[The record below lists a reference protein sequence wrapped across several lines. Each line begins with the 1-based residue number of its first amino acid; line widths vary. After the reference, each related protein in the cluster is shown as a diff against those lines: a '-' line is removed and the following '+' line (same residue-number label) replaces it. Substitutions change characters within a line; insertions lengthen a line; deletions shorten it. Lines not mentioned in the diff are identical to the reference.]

1 MPNEMIDVRFDLEG
15 RFVPNGYALPLWSEV
30 TRILPALED
39 FELAGILPLK
49 GAASGE
55 GLLLPRRAKLALR
68 IPASFVR
75 NALELSG
82 KTLDIEGNPLY
93 VGTGAPREIEAYPT
107 LRSQFVASEKTETDF
122 LEEIEE
128 ELEQLE
134 ISCKWICGRKQTLK
148 NGKTII
154 SGYSLAVHDLKPP
167 ASIRL
172 QQVGLGNYRRLGC
185 GIFVPHKTIAGL
197 D

>member
-1 MPNEMIDVRFDLEG
+1 MANEMTDVRFDLEG
-15 RFVPNGYALPLWSEV
+15 RFVPEGYAFPLWGEV
-30 TRILPALED
+30 TRILPELQD

-68 IPASFVR
+68 IPTSFVR

-82 KTLDIEGNPLY
+82 KTLDIEGNPLH
-93 VGTGAPREIEAYPT
+93 VGTGNPREIEAYPT
-107 LRSQFVASEKTETDF
+107 LRSQFVASEKIETDF
-122 LEEIEE
+122 LKEVET
-128 ELEQLE
+128 QLE
-134 ISCKWICGRKQTLK
+134 KLEVSCKWICGRRQTLR
-148 NGKTII
+148 NGETVL

-172 QQVGLGNYRRLGC
+172 QQAGLGNYRRFGC
-185 GIFVPHKTIAGL
+185 GLFVPHKTIAGL

>member
-1 MPNEMIDVRFDLEG
+1 MANEMTDVRFDLEG
-15 RFVPNGYALPLWSEV
+15 RFVPEGYAFPLWGEV
-30 TRILPALED
+30 TRILPELED

-55 GLLLPRRAKLALR
+55 GMLLPRRAKLALR
-68 IPASFVR
+68 IPTSFVR

-82 KTLDIEGNPLY
+82 KTLDIEGNPLH
-93 VGTGAPREIEAYPT
+93 VGTGNPREIEAHPT
-107 LRSQFVASEKTETDF
+107 LRSQFVASEKIETDF
-122 LEEIEE
+122 LKEVET
-128 ELEQLE
+128 QLE
-134 ISCKWICGRKQTLK
+134 KLEVSCKWICGRRQTLK
-148 NGKTII
+148 NGETVL

-172 QQVGLGNYRRLGC
+172 QQAGLGNYRRFGC
-185 GIFVPHKTIAGL
+185 GLFVPHKTIAGL